1 MLSKTLYVF
10 MISMIPIIE
19 LRGSI
24 PYAAGVGLP
33 WYVAFITAVI
43 GNLLPVPFILLFVKK
58 VFDWMRKY
66 PKLKKIVD
74 FCENKFAKKVEKAG
88 NTAFWTLVGFIAI
101 PLPGTG
107 AWTGS
112 GIAAV
117 CEVPFKKALLAAVIG
132 VLIAATVVTMIAY
145 GVLAGLSFL
154 L

>member
-1 MLSKTLYVF
+1 MIKNAIYVF
-10 MISMIPIIE
+10 LISMIPVVE

-24 PYAAGVGLP
+24 PIGCGRGLP
-33 WYVAFITAVI
+33 WYIVFAVAVI

-132 VLIAATVVTMIAY
+132 VLIAATVVTMISY

>member
-1 MLSKTLYVF
+1 MNKILYMF
-10 MISMIPIIE
+10 LISMIPIVE

-24 PYAAGVGLP
+24 PYAAIQGIP
-33 WYVAFITAVI
+33 WYVALPLAIV

-74 FCENKFAKKVEKAG
+74 FCENKFARKVEKAE
-88 NTAFWTLVGFIAI
+88 NVAFWTLVGFIAI

-117 CEVPFKKALLAAVIG
+117 CEVPFKKAILAAVIG
-132 VLIAATVVTMIAY
+132 VCIAAVVVTLIAY
-145 GVLAGLSFL
+145 GALAGLSFL
-154 L
+154 I

>member
-1 MLSKTLYVF
+1 MLVNALYVF
-10 MISMIPIIE
+10 LISMVPLIE
-19 LRGSI
+19 LRASI
-24 PYAAGVGLP
+24 PAGAALGLP
-33 WYVAFITAVI
+33 WYVTIVAAII
-43 GNLLPVPFILLFVKK
+43 GNLLPVPFILLFVRK

-74 FCENKFAKKVEKAG
+74 FCENKFAKKVAKAG

-117 CEVPFKKALLAAVIG
+117 CEVPFKKGLLAAVIG
-132 VLIAATVVTMIAY
+132 VTIAAVVVTLISY
-145 GVLAGLSFL
+145 GVLTGLNFL

>member
-1 MLSKTLYVF
+1 MTSKVF
-10 MISMIPIIE
+10 WAFFISMIPVIE

-24 PYAAGVGLP
+24 PYCAGVGIP
-33 WYVAFITAVI
+33 WYIAIVVAII
-43 GNLLPVPFILLFVKK
+43 GNLLPVPFILLFVRK

-66 PKLKKIVD
+66 PKLNKIVV
-74 FCENKFAKKVEKAG
+74 FCENKFAKKAEKAG

-112 GIAAV
+112 GIAAI
-117 CEVPFKKALLAAVIG
+117 CEVPFKKALLAAIIG
-132 VLIAATVVTMIAY
+132 VVIAAVIVTLIAY
-145 GVLAGLSFL
+145 GALAGLSFL

>member
-1 MLSKTLYVF
+1 MLKNTLYVF
-10 MISMIPIIE
+10 LISMVPIIE

-24 PYAAGVGLP
+24 PTGAALGLP
-33 WYVAFITAVI
+33 WYITITVSII

-74 FCENKFAKKVEKAG
+74 FCENKFAKKVAKAG

-112 GIAAV
+112 GIAAI
-117 CEVPFKKALLAAVIG
+117 CEVPFKKGILAAIIG
-132 VLIAATVVTMIAY
+132 VVIAAVVVTLIAY
-145 GVLAGLSFL
+145 GALAGLSFL

>member
-24 PYAAGVGLP
+24 PYAAGAGLP

>member
-1 MLSKTLYVF
+1 MLVNALYVF
-10 MISMIPIIE
+10 LISMVPLIE
-19 LRGSI
+19 LRASI
-24 PYAAGVGLP
+24 PAGAALGLP
-33 WYVAFITAVI
+33 WYVTFVAAII
-43 GNLLPVPFILLFVKK
+43 GNLLPVPFILLFVRK

-74 FCENKFAKKVEKAG
+74 FCENKFAKKVAKAG

-117 CEVPFKKALLAAVIG
+117 CEVPFKKGLLAAVIG
-132 VLIAATVVTMIAY
+132 VTIAAVVVTLISY
-145 GVLAGLSFL
+145 GVLTGLNFL

>member
-1 MLSKTLYVF
+1 MNKILYMF
-10 MISMIPIIE
+10 LISMIPVVE

-24 PYAAGVGLP
+24 PYAAIQGIP
-33 WYVAFITAVI
+33 WYVALPLAIV

-74 FCENKFAKKVEKAG
+74 FCENKFAKKVEKAE
-88 NTAFWTLVGFIAI
+88 NVAFWTLVGFIAI

-117 CEVPFKKALLAAVIG
+117 CEVPFKKAILAAVIG
-132 VLIAATVVTMIAY
+132 VCIAAVVVTLIAY
-145 GVLAGLSFL
+145 GALAGLSFQI
-154 L
+154 

>member
-1 MLSKTLYVF
+1 MLSKTIYMFL
-10 MISMIPIIE
+10 ISMIPVVE

-24 PYAAGVGLP
+24 PYAAAVGIP
-33 WYVAFITAVI
+33 WYVALPLAIV

-58 VFDWMRKY
+58 VFYWMRKY

-74 FCENKFAKKVEKAG
+74 FCENKFAKKVAKAG

-117 CEVPFKKALLAAVIG
+117 CEVPFKKGILAAIIG
-132 VLIAATVVTMIAY
+132 VCMAAVVVTLIAY
-145 GVLAGLSFL
+145 GALAGLSFL

>member
-1 MLSKTLYVF
+1 MNKILYMF
-10 MISMIPIIE
+10 LISMIPVVE

-24 PYAAGVGLP
+24 PYAAIQGIP
-33 WYVAFITAVI
+33 WYVALPLAIV

-74 FCENKFAKKVEKAG
+74 FCENKFAKKVEKAE
-88 NTAFWTLVGFIAI
+88 NVAFWTLVGFIAI

-117 CEVPFKKALLAAVIG
+117 CEVPFKKAILAAVIG
-132 VLIAATVVTMIAY
+132 VCIAAVVVTLIAY
-145 GVLAGLSFL
+145 GALAGLSFL
-154 L
+154 I

>member
-1 MLSKTLYVF
+1 MLSKAAYVF
-10 MISMIPIIE
+10 LISMIPVVE

-24 PYAAGVGLP
+24 PYAAGFGLP
-33 WYVAFITAVI
+33 WYVAFLTAVV
-43 GNLLPVPFILLFVKK
+43 GNLLPVPFILLFVRK

-117 CEVPFKKALLAAVIG
+117 CEVPFKKARLAAIIG
-132 VLIAATVVTMIAY
+132 VLIAATVVTLISY

>member
-1 MLSKTLYVF
+1 MVKHVLWALF
-10 MISMIPIIE
+10 ISMIPVIE

-24 PYAAGVGLP
+24 PYCAAMGVP
-33 WYVAFITAVI
+33 WYLAISVAII
-43 GNLLPVPFILLFVKK
+43 GNLLPVPFILLFIRK

-66 PKLKKIVD
+66 PKLNKIVV
-74 FCENKFAKKVEKAG
+74 FCENKYAKKVAGAG
-88 NTAFWTLVGFIAI
+88 NVAFWTLVGFIAI

-117 CEVPFKKALLAAVIG
+117 CDVPFKKAVLAAVIG
-132 VLIAATVVTMIAY
+132 VVIASVIVTLISY
-145 GVLAGLSFL
+145 GALAGLSFL

>member
-1 MLSKTLYVF
+1 MLRNAIYVF
-10 MISMIPIIE
+10 LISIIPVVE

-24 PYAAGVGLP
+24 PVGAARGLP
-33 WYVAFITAVI
+33 WYITFLVAVV
-43 GNLLPVPFILLFVKK
+43 GNLLPVPFILLFVRK

-74 FCENKFAKKVEKAG
+74 FCENKFAKKAAKAG

-117 CEVPFKKALLAAVIG
+117 CEVPFKKAILAAVIG
-132 VLIAATVVTMIAY
+132 VLIAATVMTLASY
-145 GVLAGLSFL
+145 GFVAGLSFL
-154 L
+154 T

>member
-1 MLSKTLYVF
+1 MRNILYVF
-10 MISMIPIIE
+10 LISMVPIVE

-24 PYAAGVGLP
+24 PIAAGLGVP
-33 WYVAFITAVI
+33 WYIAFAVAVI
-43 GNLLPVPFILLFVKK
+43 GNLLPVPFILLFVRK

-66 PKLKKIVD
+66 PKLNKIVV
-74 FCENKFAKKVEKAG
+74 FCENKFAKKVAKAG

-132 VLIAATVVTMIAY
+132 VLIAATVVTLIAY
-145 GVLAGLSFL
+145 GALAGLSFL

>member
-1 MLSKTLYVF
+1 MIKNAIYVF
-10 MISMIPIIE
+10 LISMIPVVE

-24 PYAAGVGLP
+24 PVGCSRGLP
-33 WYVAFITAVI
+33 WYIVFAVAVI
-43 GNLLPVPFILLFVKK
+43 GNLLPVPFILLFVRK

-117 CEVPFKKALLAAVIG
+117 CEVPFKKALLAAIIG
-132 VLIAATVVTMIAY
+132 VLIAATVVTMISY

>member
-1 MLSKTLYVF
+1 MNKILYMF
-10 MISMIPIIE
+10 LISMIPVVE

-24 PYAAGVGLP
+24 PYAAIQGIP
-33 WYVAFITAVI
+33 WYVALPLAIV

-74 FCENKFAKKVEKAG
+74 FCENKFAKKVEKAE
-88 NTAFWTLVGFIAI
+88 NVAFWTLVGFIAI

-117 CEVPFKKALLAAVIG
+117 CEVPFKKAILAAVIG
-132 VLIAATVVTMIAY
+132 VCIAAVVVTLIAY
-145 GVLAGLSFL
+145 GAFAGLSFL
-154 L
+154 I

>member
-1 MLSKTLYVF
+1 MNKILYMF
-10 MISMIPIIE
+10 LISMIPIVE

-24 PYAAGVGLP
+24 PYAAIQGIP
-33 WYVAFITAVI
+33 WYVALPLAIV

-74 FCENKFAKKVEKAG
+74 FCENKFAKKVEKAE
-88 NTAFWTLVGFIAI
+88 NVAFWTLVGFIAI

-117 CEVPFKKALLAAVIG
+117 CEVPFKKAILAAVIG
-132 VLIAATVVTMIAY
+132 VCIAAVVVTLIAY
-145 GVLAGLSFL
+145 GALAGLSFL
-154 L
+154 I

>member
-1 MLSKTLYVF
+1 MIKNVIYVF
-10 MISMIPIIE
+10 LISMIPVVE

-24 PYAAGVGLP
+24 PVGCSRGLP
-33 WYVAFITAVI
+33 WYIVFAVAVI
-43 GNLLPVPFILLFVKK
+43 GNLLPVPFILLFVRK

-117 CEVPFKKALLAAVIG
+117 CEVPFKKALLAAIIG
-132 VLIAATVVTMIAY
+132 VLIAATVVTMISY

>member
-1 MLSKTLYVF
+1 MSKILYMF
-10 MISMIPIIE
+10 LISMIPVVE

-24 PYAAGVGLP
+24 PYAAIQGIP
-33 WYVAFITAVI
+33 WYVALPLAIV

-74 FCENKFAKKVEKAG
+74 FCENKFAKKVEKAE
-88 NTAFWTLVGFIAI
+88 NVAFWTLVGFIAI

-117 CEVPFKKALLAAVIG
+117 CEVPFKKAILAAVIG
-132 VLIAATVVTMIAY
+132 VCIAAVVVTLIAY
-145 GVLAGLSFL
+145 GALAGLSFL
-154 L
+154 I